1 MTRSQPWMDL
11 LRIKIGDLEQAS
23 NFSENEL

>member
-11 LRIKIGDLEQAS
+11 LRMKIRDLEQAS